1 MESPIQ
7 SQLVPKVCSGNSEAL
22 NNVMKARDL
31 ALLKFYSN
39 VLASSSSQ
47 KSEPLQPE
55 TLTQASQ
62 ELEKFLQTV
71 SELSETL
78 ESRRVGSRL
87 LNPHQGLLPFILNQ
101 ELAQIQA
108 RMSKDKADL
117 ELNLEK
123 LHNSV
128 KEKVFLL
135 DNESGTE
142 IGPIQNPEQLR
153 CYKFDFPH
161 ELISHNYK
169 LRLQLFY
176 LSRPISN
183 EIEMATIEIKDIYVK
198 NGKLELSFFKMV
210 TGSLDASITVRV
222 EGQEIYKGNQTL
234 KTAYKDTSIQLCD
247 PPRNLLGKEVQ
258 VSITAKGKDCSST
271 FTKRFN

>member
-1 MESPIQ
+1 MEPLIQ
-7 SQLVPKVCSGNSEAL
+7 NQLVPKVCSGNSEAL

-39 VLASSSSQ
+39 VLANSTSQ
-47 KSEPLQPE
+47 KSEPFQPE

-62 ELEKFLQTV
+62 ELEKSLEAV
-71 SELSETL
+71 SELSKTL
-78 ESRRVGSRL
+78 ESRRVDSKL
-87 LNPHQGLLPFILNQ
+87 LNPHKGLLPFTLNQ
-101 ELAQIQA
+101 KLAQIQA
-108 RMSKDKADL
+108 RMSEDKADL
-117 ELNLEK
+117 DLNIEK

-142 IGPIQNPEQLR
+142 LYPIENPEQSK
-153 CYKFDFPH
+153 CYKLDFPH
-161 ELISHNYK
+161 DLISQNYK

-183 EIEMATIEIKDIYVK
+183 EIQMTTIRIEDIYVK
-198 NGKLELSFFKMV
+198 NGKLELSFFKIV

-222 EGQEIYKGNQTL
+222 DGKEIYKGNQTL
-234 KTAYKDTSIQLCD
+234 KTPYKKISIQLCD
-247 PPRNLLGKEVQ
+247 APRNLSGKEVQ
-258 VSITAKGKDCSST
+258 VSITAKGKECSGT
-271 FTKRFN
+271 FTRSF

>member
-7 SQLVPKVCSGNSEAL
+7 NQLVPKVCSGNSEAL

-39 VLASSSSQ
+39 VLVSSSSQ
-47 KSEPLQPE
+47 QSEPFQPE
-55 TLTQASQ
+55 TLTRASQ
-62 ELEKFLQTV
+62 ELEKSLEAV

-78 ESRRVGSRL
+78 ESRRVDSKL
-87 LNPHQGLLPFILNQ
+87 LNPHKGLLPFTLNQ

-108 RMSKDKADL
+108 RMSEDKADL

-128 KEKVFLL
+128 KEKVFLF
-135 DNESGTE
+135 DNESGTN
-142 IGPIQNPEQLR
+142 IDPIENPEQSKR
-153 CYKFDFPH
+153 YKFDFPH
-161 ELISHNYK
+161 DLISQNYK

-183 EIEMATIEIKDIYVK
+183 EIQMATIKIEDIYVK
-198 NGKLELSFFKMV
+198 NGKLELSFFKIV
-210 TGSLDASITVRV
+210 TGSLDASITVRLD
-222 EGQEIYKGNQTL
+222 GQEIYKGNQTL
-234 KTAYKDTSIQLCD
+234 KIPYKKTSIQLCD
-247 PPRNLLGKEVQ
+247 APRNLPGKEVR
-258 VSITAKGKDCSST
+258 VSITAKGKDCSGT
-271 FTKRFN
+271 FSKRF